1 MSQAAKLKTNAVV
14 PALSQQAY
22 QHIKNVISQA
32 KKATKNGNVPYG
44 KAIKIIQETLL
55 VFPHDHSQE
64 IINEVMRR
72 YLLALV
78 EQKKFSGRMP
88 PEYQTFSAEELLTE
102 CQRIAKN
109 PNKEGLRRI
118 LLPVEVLITGKG
130 NRLIFNGL
138 SKQRKPPTIM
148 RKIGR

>member
-1 MSQAAKLKTNAVV
+1 MSQAQLKKQVAV
-14 PALSQQAY
+14 PLSRQAE
-22 QHIKNVISQA
+22 QHIKNLVSQA
-32 KKATKNGNVPYG
+32 RETTKNGNVTYR

-72 YLLALV
+72 YLLVLI
-78 EQKKFSGRMP
+78 EQKKFSGRIP
-88 PEYQTFSAEELLTE
+88 PEYQKFSTEELLTE

-109 PNKEGLRRI
+109 PNKEGLHRI
-118 LLPVEVLITGKG
+118 LLSVEVLITGKG
-130 NRLIFNGL
+130 NRLIFSGL

>member
-1 MSQAAKLKTNAVV
+1 MSQVAQLKKQAAV
-14 PALSQQAY
+14 PALSRQAE
-22 QHIKNVISQA
+22 QHIKNLVSQA
-32 KKATKNGNVPYG
+32 REKTKNNNVAFN

-72 YLLALV
+72 YLLVLI

-88 PEYQTFSAEELLTE
+88 PEYQTLSAEELLTE
-102 CQRIAKN
+102 CQRIARI
-109 PNKEGLRRI
+109 PYKEGLHRT

-130 NRLIFNGL
+130 NRLIFNGF
-138 SKQRKPPTIM
+138 SKQKKPPTIM